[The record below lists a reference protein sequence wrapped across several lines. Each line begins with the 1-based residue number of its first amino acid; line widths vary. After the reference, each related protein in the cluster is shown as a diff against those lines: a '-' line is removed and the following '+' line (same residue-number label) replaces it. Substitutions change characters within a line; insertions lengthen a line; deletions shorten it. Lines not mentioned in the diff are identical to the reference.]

1 VLVVEV
7 MNSID
12 DTGLQ
17 FTLINFF
24 QNNFQSINRLNEK
37 APLEKGA
44 EDAHEK

>member
-12 DTGLQ
+12 RYW
-17 FTLINFF
+17 FTIHSYKFF